1 MASKSIN
8 VKRLF
13 RRQNIGKPRAFLVVD
28 PGEQFQWEVQSA
40 TAGQTTFTTS
50 FPINMV
56 FKNNILLTAGYS
68 GRGTNQIVFSAG
80 LLLGDEIYLT
90 T

>member
-8 VKRLF
+8 VKKLF
-13 RRQNIGKPRAFLVVD
+13 RRQNVGKPVAIIQID
-28 PGEQFQWEVQSA
+28 QGEQFQYQSETA
-40 TAGQTTFTTS
+40 TAGQTTFTAS

-56 FKNNILLTAGYS
+56 FKNSVLVTTGYT
-68 GRGTNQIVFSAG
+68 GRGTNQIIFTAG
-80 LLLGDEIYLT
+80 LLLGDEVYLT